1 MVFCVLWRI
10 YLYSKY
16 EAQEVGVSQTLT
28 LLTFGI
34 SHFIFSYKNFEIISE
49 LGDTLSNS
57 GRVLISVWSK
67 YLTISFTFFF
77 STLKSIKIFDLSS
90 SIP

>member
-49 LGDTLSNS
+49 LGDTLS
-57 GRVLISVWSK
+57 
-67 YLTISFTFFF
+67 
-77 STLKSIKIFDLSS
+77 
-90 SIP
+90 